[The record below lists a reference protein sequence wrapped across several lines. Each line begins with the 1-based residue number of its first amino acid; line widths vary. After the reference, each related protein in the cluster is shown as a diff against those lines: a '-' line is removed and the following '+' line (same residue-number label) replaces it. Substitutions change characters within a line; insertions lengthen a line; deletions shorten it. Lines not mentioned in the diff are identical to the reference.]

1 MRRVFK
7 RIKSVPGH
15 HSRQRV
21 FLPILVLGYILLLS
35 TGIAAQSLLE
45 IDRIIAIVNDDVIVS
60 SELDQRIAQVK
71 KQLQGT
77 GNQAPPYQILQKQ
90 VLERLV
96 IERLQIQVA
105 TQTGIFIT
113 EEDLNATISGMA
125 QRSGLSLRDFRD
137 AIRQDGYDYALFR
150 EQIREQL
157 LIARARQLHINDRIF
172 VSERDVD
179 NFLSMQAKL
188 GTADLK
194 YYISHILI
202 ATPEGASTVDIANS
216 KSRAEKILQRL
227 KNGEEFRQLA
237 VAESNGQRA
246 LDGGVLGW
254 KKIAQLPTIFVNVVP
269 QMNKGD
275 ISDIIKSAS
284 GFHIVKLDDIRG
296 DSQHIITQTLSR
308 HILIRPN
315 ELISNEEAEIQ
326 LRQLLLRVENGED
339 FGELARSHS
348 DDRGSAINNGEL
360 GWMNPGDLVSKF
372 ENVANALR
380 PGEVSQPFKTQ
391 FGWHI
396 VQVMARRE
404 HDNTEDIT
412 RAKAREQIMER
423 KAEEEG
429 QAWLRQ
435 LRDQAYIEY
444 RLDEE

>member
-1 MRRVFK
+1 
-7 RIKSVPGH
+7 
-15 HSRQRV
+15 
-21 FLPILVLGYILLLS
+21 
-35 TGIAAQSLLE
+35 
-45 IDRIIAIVNDDVIVS
+45 D
-60 SELDQRIAQVK
+60 
-71 KQLQGT
+71 
-77 GNQAPPYQILQKQ
+77 
-90 VLERLV
+90 
-96 IERLQIQVA
+96 
-105 TQTGIFIT
+105 
-113 EEDLNATISGMA
+113 
-125 QRSGLSLRDFRD
+125 
-137 AIRQDGYDYALFR
+137 
-150 EQIREQL
+150 
-157 LIARARQLHINDRIF
+157 
-172 VSERDVD
+172 
-179 NFLSMQAKL
+179 
-188 GTADLK
+188 
-194 YYISHILI
+194 
-202 ATPEGASTVDIANS
+202 
-216 KSRAEKILQRL
+216 
-227 KNGEEFRQLA
+227 
-237 VAESNGQRA
+237 GQRA
-246 LDGGVLGW
+246 LDGGALGW

-315 ELISNEEAEIQ
+315 ELISDEEAEIQ

-372 ENVANALR
+372 ENVANSLQ

-404 HDNTEDIT
+404 HDNTEDVT

-435 LRDQAYIEY
+435 LRDQAY
-444 RLDEE
+444 